1 MGWGRD
7 WLWRIGTM
15 ALAGAVVSMAAAVAE
30 TPRQTIADAARK
42 VVKIYGA
49 GGLLWLEAYQTGILV
64 SPQVHVLTVMSTV
77 LDADEIDCVLDDG
90 VRYRGTLLGADP
102 TRQLAVIALDAAEL
116 PFFAISETEPVA
128 VGTRVLA
135 LSNLFGVAVG
145 DERVSV
151 QHGVVTARVPLEARR
166 GGYEVP
172 FPGDVYIVDCTTNN
186 PGSPGGG
193 LVDWEGRLIGMLG
206 KELRA
211 SASGIWL
218 SYAIPAAELARG
230 YRDILSGTVAAPPSR
245 DAVSFDPL
253 GLGIVLVP
261 DLLDR
266 TPPFIESVV
275 ADSPAERAGLAPDDL
290 VIAVD
295 GRSVP
300 SRDAVQRALG
310 MLADGD
316 PVRIAVV
323 RAGRVLEVELGPRPP
338 LPAASRMGTPAGEED
353 R

>member
-1 MGWGRD
+1 MKRDAGWLRR
-7 WLWRIGTM
+7 LGT
-15 ALAGAVVSMAAAVAE
+15 LIAVGTTLSLAAAAADA
-30 TPRQTIADAARK
+30 PRQTIADAARK

-49 GGLLWLEAYQTGILV
+49 GGLRGLESYQTGILV
-64 SPQVHVLTVMSTV
+64 SPRGHVLTVMSTV
-77 LDADEIDCVLDDG
+77 LDGDEIDCVLDDG

-102 TRQLAVIALDAAEL
+102 ARQLAVITLDAVDL
-116 PFFAISETEPVA
+116 PFFAIAEAEPVA
-128 VGTRVLA
+128 VATRVLA

-151 QHGVVTARVPLEARR
+151 QHGVVTARVPLEARL

-172 FPGDVYIVDCTTNN
+172 FNGDVYIVDCTTNN

-193 LVDWEGRLIGMLG
+193 LVDWEGRLVGMLG

-211 SASGIWL
+211 SSSGVWL
-218 SYAIPAAELARG
+218 SYAIPVTELARG
-230 YRDILSGTVAAPPSR
+230 YQDILTGTVASPPSR
-245 DAVSFDPL
+245 DAVTFDPL
-253 GLGIVLVP
+253 ALGIVLVP

-266 TPPFIESVV
+266 TPPFVESVV
-275 ADSPAERAGLAPDDL
+275 SGSPAERAGLAPDDL

-295 GRSVP
+295 GRAVP
-300 SRDAVQRALG
+300 SRDAVQKALG

-323 RAGRVLEVELGPRPP
+323 RAGRVIEADLGPRPSI
-338 LPAASRMGTPAGEED
+338 AAVSRPEVPVVEQD

>member
-1 MGWGRD
+1 MVRP
-7 WLWRIGTM
+7 
-15 ALAGAVVSMAAAVAE
+15 GAWWQWFGAAAVLVVAVAMAPAVAD
-30 TPRQTIADAARK
+30 TPRQTITDAARK

-49 GGLLWLEAYQTGILV
+49 GGLRGLEAYQTGILV
-64 SPQVHVLTVMSTV
+64 SPQGHVLTVMSTV

-102 TRQLAVIALDAAEL
+102 VRQVAVINLDAADL
-116 PFFAISETEPVA
+116 PYFTLAEAEPVA

-151 QHGVVTARVPLEARR
+151 QHGVVAARVPLEARR
-166 GGYEVP
+166 GGYDVP
-172 FPGDVYIVDCTTNN
+172 FNGDVYIVDCTTNN

-193 LVDWEGRLIGMLG
+193 LVDWEGRLVGMLG

-211 SASGIWL
+211 RTSGIWL
-218 SYAIPAAELARG
+218 SYAIPVTELSRSYQA
-230 YRDILSGTVAAPPSR
+230 ILSGTGAPPPER
-245 DAVSFDPL
+245 EAVAFDPRS
-253 GLGIVLVP
+253 LGIVLVP

-275 ADSPAERAGLAPDDL
+275 AGSPAERAGLAPDDL
-290 VIAVD
+290 VVAVE
-295 GRSVP
+295 GR
-300 SRDAVQRALG
+300 AVQSRGAFQKALG
-310 MLADGD
+310 MLAEGD
-316 PVRIAVV
+316 PVRMAIV
-323 RAGRVLEVELGPRPP
+323 REGRVVEFDLGPRPP
-338 LPAASRMGTPAGEED
+338 IGAVKRSSPRTGEQD

>member
-1 MGWGRD
+1 MRLGGS
-7 WLWRIGTM
+7 WLGHF
-15 ALAGAVVSMAAAVAE
+15 GASLVAATTIAMAAVAD

-42 VVKIYGA
+42 IVKIHGA
-49 GGLLWLEAYQTGILV
+49 GGLRGLESYQTGILV
-64 SPQVHVLTVMSTV
+64 SPQGHVLTVMSTV

-102 TRQLAVIALDAAEL
+102 TRQLAVLALDAAEV
-116 PFFAISETEPVA
+116 PFFALAENEPVA

-172 FPGDVYIVDCTTNN
+172 FPGDVYVVDCTTNN

-193 LVDWEGRLIGMLG
+193 LVDWQGRLVGMLG

-211 SASGIWL
+211 TASGIWL
-218 SYAIPAAELARG
+218 SYAIPATELARG
-230 YRDILSGTVAAPPSR
+230 YHDILSGSVAPPPAR
-245 DAVSFDPL
+245 NAASFDPL

-266 TPPFIESVV
+266 TPPFIESVISG
-275 ADSPAERAGLAPDDL
+275 SPAERAGLAPDDL
-290 VIAVD
+290 IVAVD
-295 GRSVP
+295 GRAVP
-300 SRDAVQRALG
+300 SRDAVQLALG

-323 RAGRVLEVELGPRPP
+323 RAGHVVELDLGPRPP
-338 LPAASRMGTPAGEED
+338 LPTGNRSGAPRGEQNQ
-353 R
+353 

>member
-1 MGWGRD
+1 MSGGRGQLR
-7 WLWRIGTM
+7 WI
-15 ALAGAVVSMAAAVAE
+15 GAVVGAVLVCATAE
-30 TPRQTIADAARK
+30 AEPLRQTIATAARK

-49 GGLLWLEAYQTGILV
+49 GGLRGLESYQTGILV
-64 SPQVHVLTVMSTV
+64 SPQGHVLTVMSTV

-102 TRQLAVIALDAAEL
+102 VRQLAVIGFDAAEL
-116 PFFAISETEPVA
+116 PFFTIADVAPVA

-151 QHGVVTARVPLEARR
+151 QHGVLTARVPLEARR

-172 FPGDVYIVDCTTNN
+172 FPGEVYIVDCTTNN
-186 PGSPGGG
+186 PGAPGGG
-193 LVDWEGRLIGMLG
+193 LIDWKGQLIGMLG
-206 KELRA
+206 KELR
-211 SASGIWL
+211 SSESGIWL

-230 YRDILSGTVAAPPSR
+230 YHDILTGTVAAPPDR
-245 DAVSFDPL
+245 DATPFDPL
-253 GLGIVLVP
+253 GLGLVLVP
-261 DLLDR
+261 DLLDC

-275 ADSPAERAGLAPDDL
+275 AGSPAERAGLVPDDL

-316 PVRIAVV
+316 PVRLAVV
-323 RAGRVLEVELGPRPP
+323 RSGRVVEAD
-338 LPAASRMGTPAGEED
+338 PA
-353 R
+353 

>member
-1 MGWGRD
+1 MAVSVRWLGWV
-7 WLWRIGTM
+7 
-15 ALAGAVVSMAAAVAE
+15 GAVVGTVLVCATAVAE
-30 TPRQTIADAARK
+30 PPRQMIADAARK

-49 GGLLWLEAYQTGILV
+49 GGLRGLEAYQTGVLV
-64 SPQVHVLTVMSTV
+64 SPQGHVLTVMSTV

-102 TRQLAVIALDAAEL
+102 TRQLAVVGLEAAEL
-116 PFFAISETEPVA
+116 PFFAIGETAPVA

-172 FPGDVYIVDCTTNN
+172 FPGEVYIVDCTTNN
-186 PGSPGGG
+186 PGAPGGG
-193 LVDWEGRLIGMLG
+193 LIDWKGQLIGMLG

-211 SASGIWL
+211 SESGIWL

-230 YRDILSGTVAAPPSR
+230 YRDILSGTVAAPPAG
-245 DAVSFDPL
+245 DAASFDPL

-275 ADSPAERAGLAPDDL
+275 VGSPAERASLAPDDL
-290 VIAVD
+290 VIAVN

-316 PVRIAVV
+316 PVRLAVV
-323 RAGRVLEVELGPRPP
+323 RSGRVVEVDLGPRPP
-338 LPAASRMGTPAGEED
+338 EDPAEKPAVEEN

>member
-1 MGWGRD
+1 MSAGGSQLRW
-7 WLWRIGTM
+7 I
-15 ALAGAVVSMAAAVAE
+15 GAVVGAVLVCATVVAE
-30 TPRQTIADAARK
+30 PPRQTIADAARK

-49 GGLLWLEAYQTGILV
+49 GGLRGLESYQTGILV
-64 SPQVHVLTVMSTV
+64 SPQGHVLTVMSTV

-102 TRQLAVIALDAAEL
+102 TRQLAVIGLEAAEL
-116 PFFAISETEPVA
+116 PFFAIAETPPVA

-166 GGYEVP
+166 GGYEVS
-172 FPGDVYIVDCTTNN
+172 FPGEVYIIDCTTNN
-186 PGSPGGG
+186 PGAPGGG
-193 LVDWEGRLIGMLG
+193 LIDWKGQLLGMLG

-211 SASGIWL
+211 SESGIWL

-230 YRDILSGTVAAPPSR
+230 YHDILSGTVAAPPAR
-245 DAVSFDPL
+245 DAASFDPRD
-253 GLGIVLVP
+253 LGIVLVP

-266 TPPFIESVV
+266 TPPFIESLV

-290 VIAVD
+290 IIAVV
-295 GRSVP
+295 GRSVS

-316 PVRIAVV
+316 PVRLAVV
-323 RAGRVLEVELGPRPP
+323 RSGRVIEVDLGPRPP
-338 LPAASRMGTPAGEED
+338 LRPENQAEKPAVKEN
-353 R
+353 